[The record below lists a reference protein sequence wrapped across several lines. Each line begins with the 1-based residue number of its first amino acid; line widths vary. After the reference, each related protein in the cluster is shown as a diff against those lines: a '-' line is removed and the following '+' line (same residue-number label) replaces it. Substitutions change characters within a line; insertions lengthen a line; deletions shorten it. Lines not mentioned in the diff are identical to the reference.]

1 MSIANRQKTWIFGDV
16 LTASDL
22 NNEFD
27 NLINTV
33 NNIDSDNIG
42 VLETLTFVNN
52 SASSTISINASGS
65 SSGVALEVIS

>member
-52 SASSTISINASGS
+52 SISPTISINASGG
-65 SSGVALEVIS
+65 SGMALEVIS